1 MPTIQAFWNQLNANE
16 KLVGYGI
23 GLTVVSWIVG
33 LIGGLGLGGGALI
46 PAIVVGVIYWLK
58 YNSKSPINWPLP
70 VATLVL
76 IITGIEALLT
86 LISLLGFGLVLAVFG
101 VVAFLALVINAIGA
115 GVMAYGAWKEYQAM
129 PRTTPPAPPAPPA
142 A

>member
-1 MPTIQAFWNQLNANE
+1 MAIWNKLNANE
-16 KLVGYGI
+16 RIVGYGI
-23 GLTVVSWIVG
+23 ALTVVAWVIG
-33 LIGGLGLGGGALI
+33 LVGGLGFGGGALI

-58 YNSKSPINWPLP
+58 YESKSPINWPLP
-70 VATLVL
+70 VATIVL

-86 LISLLGFGLVLAVFG
+86 VLSLLGFGLVLALYG
-101 VVAFLALVINAIGA
+101 IIAFLALVLNAIGA

-129 PRTTPPAPPAPPA
+129 PKATPPPPPPAPPA